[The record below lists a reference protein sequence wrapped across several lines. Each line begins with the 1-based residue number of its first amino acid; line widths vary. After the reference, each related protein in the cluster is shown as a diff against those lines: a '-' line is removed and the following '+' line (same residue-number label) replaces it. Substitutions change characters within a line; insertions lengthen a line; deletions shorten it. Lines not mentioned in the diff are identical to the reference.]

1 MVICIR
7 VILEIMIYEVILKY
21 SSHSIAEENK
31 TNTKNAK
38 IISSVIY
45 KIVTLILKPI
55 PVVNESIP

>member
-1 MVICIR
+1 
-7 VILEIMIYEVILKY
+7 MIYEVILKY